1 LILVM
6 SAPKGSCQPAPRK
19 EDLPVLRFLA
29 LLCAFALLLA
39 PLGPAQAN
47 PACAMGA
54 VSQDA
59 VHAAHGPDH
68 QMPVSGHA
76 SQACKQLCAILG
88 LLVPTEPVL
97 VPFLIVA
104 QSPRAVVRLLESRLP
119 DPSERPPKHLI

>member
-1 LILVM
+1 M
-6 SAPKGSCQPAPRK
+6 
-19 EDLPVLRFLA
+19 LRILA
-29 LLCAFALLLA
+29 LICAFALLLA

-47 PACAMGA
+47 TPCTMLA

-76 SQACKQLCAILG
+76 SQACKQHCAIVG
-88 LLVPTEPVL
+88 LLAPAEPVL
-97 VPFLIVA
+97 MPFLIGA
-104 QSPRAVVRLLESRLP
+104 QSPRAVVRLLQSRLP

>member
-1 LILVM
+1 M
-6 SAPKGSCQPAPRK
+6 
-19 EDLPVLRFLA
+19 LRVLA

-68 QMPVSGHA
+68 QMPVSAHA
-76 SQACKQLCAILG
+76 SQGCKQLCAIVG
-88 LLVPTEPVL
+88 LLAPAEPVL
-97 VPFLIVA
+97 VPSLIGA
-104 QSPRAVVRLLESRLP
+104 QSPRAVVRLLQSRLP

>member
-1 LILVM
+1 M
-6 SAPKGSCQPAPRK
+6 
-19 EDLPVLRFLA
+19 LRVLA

-47 PACAMGA
+47 PACAA

-68 QMPVSGHA
+68 KMPVSGHA
-76 SQACKQLCAILG
+76 SQGCKQLCAIVG
-88 LLVPTEPVL
+88 LLAPAEPVL
-97 VPFLIVA
+97 EPFLIGA
-104 QSPRAVVRLLESRLP
+104 QSPRAVVRLLDSRLP